1 MPILTKLEPTT
12 ILALAKML
20 SEKTLDDARDQVEA
34 GEYEVE
40 AVIHIDGDL
49 TVGESVMTTQVNKID
64 PYLLLQVALSK
75 LPKVKID
82 ALVKEA
88 LKHIKKGEKPDT
100 SCIKESVGV
109 AMAKLTKA
117 TKQPRRGTVCFD
129 GAVSG
134 MET

>member
-1 MPILTKLEPTT
+1 MIITKLEPTT

-20 SEKTLDDARDQVEA
+20 SDKVIDDARDQVDA

-40 AVIHIDGDL
+40 AVVHIDGDL
-49 TVGESVMTTQVNKID
+49 TVEEAVMTTQVNRID

-75 LPKVKID
+75 LPKVQID

-88 LKHIKKGEKPDT
+88 LKRIKKGEKPDT
-100 SCIKESVGV
+100 SDLKESVAC

-117 TKQPRRGTVCFD
+117 TKQPRRGAISFAGD
-129 GAVSG
+129 ISG
-134 MET
+134 TES